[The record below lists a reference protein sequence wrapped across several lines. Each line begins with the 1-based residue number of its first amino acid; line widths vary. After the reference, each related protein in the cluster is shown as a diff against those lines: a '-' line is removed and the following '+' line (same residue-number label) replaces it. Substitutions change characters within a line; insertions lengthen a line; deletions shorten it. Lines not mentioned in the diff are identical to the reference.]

1 MIMDRT
7 WIEGQPSAYQQHDTV
22 HFPDWKN
29 IIVWDLFF
37 NNLTA
42 GFMFVTMITWLTAPA
57 LFGPVM
63 PIALTLA
70 FFIVLFDLLLLVADL
85 GDHVRFLHAMRV
97 LHPTSP
103 LSVGVVGLIFYSIML
118 FIALAIYWVTVALL
132 ATIGLPPEVVVVLD
146 VLFRLFAVLALIAA
160 CVVICYK
167 GVVFSCT
174 SQPGLKKARW
184 LTCWVAS
191 DALTMGMGL
200 LIVLSLVFGQIAAV
214 EALIIPFIALIVFRC
229 FTYALV
235 STNAPPR
242 CTLRRFS
249 RAMRSLSMASQASAP
264 SLPASS
270 GRSVRLPLECSASLQ
285 VSGNAT
291 GSSMWLTRIDAIPQA
306 TICFSVRV
314 V

>member
-1 MIMDRT
+1 M
-7 WIEGQPSAYQQHDTV
+7 
-22 HFPDWKN
+22 
-29 IIVWDLFF
+29 WDLFF

-191 DALTMGMGL
+191 DGSYDGNGASDRALARFRPDRCRRSAHHSVHRADRFPL
-200 LIVLSLVFGQIAAV
+200 LHLRTGVDEYPRTRLQDVL
-214 EALIIPFIALIVFRC
+214 
-229 FTYALV
+229 
-235 STNAPPR
+235 
-242 CTLRRFS
+242 
-249 RAMRSLSMASQASAP
+249 
-264 SLPASS
+264 
-270 GRSVRLPLECSASLQ
+270 
-285 VSGNAT
+285 
-291 GSSMWLTRIDAIPQA
+291 
-306 TICFSVRV
+306 
-314 V
+314 

>member
-42 GFMFVTMITWLTAPA
+42 GFMFVTMITWLTAPT

-85 GDHVRFLHAMRV
+85 GAHVRFLHAMRV

-200 LIVLSLVFGQIAAV
+200 LIVLSLVFGQITAV
-214 EALIIPFIALIVFRC
+214 EALIIPFITLIVFRC

-235 STNAPPR
+235 WMNIHE
-242 CTLRRFS
+242 
-249 RAMRSLSMASQASAP
+249 RASKMYSKAVLA
-264 SLPASS
+264 
-270 GRSVRLPLECSASLQ
+270 
-285 VSGNAT
+285 GNAIVVY
-291 GSSMWLTRIDAIPQA
+291 GIAGICAIA
-306 TICFSVRV
+306 ACFFGPLGAAAAGVLCLLAGVWERYWV
-314 V
+314 IYVAHPH

>member
-1 MIMDRT
+1 MDRT
-7 WIEGQPSAYQQHDTV
+7 WVEDQPSAYQQHDIV

-42 GFMFVTMITWLTAPA
+42 GFMFVTMITWLAAPA

-103 LSVGVVGLIFYSIML
+103 LSVGVVGLICYSILL
-118 FIALAIYWVTVALL
+118 FIALAIYWVTFALL
-132 ATIGLPPEVVVVLD
+132 ATIGLPSEVVIVLD
-146 VLFRLFAVLALIAA
+146 VLFRLFAILALIAA

-174 SQPGLKKARW
+174 SQPGLKRARW
-184 LTCWVAS
+184 LTCWVAC

-200 LIVLSLVFGQIAAV
+200 LIALSFALGQIAPI
-214 EALIIPFIALIVFRC
+214 EALGIPFIALIVLRC
-229 FTYALV
+229 LTYALV
-235 STNAPPR
+235 WMNIHERAALMYSKGILILNAVVVYGIAGI
-242 CTLRRFS
+242 CAIAACFF
-249 RAMRSLSMASQASAP
+249 
-264 SLPASS
+264 
-270 GRSVRLPLECSASLQ
+270 GPLGIVAAGL
-285 VSGNAT
+285 
-291 GSSMWLTRIDAIPQA
+291 
-306 TICFSVRV
+306 ICLLAGVWERYWVIFVAHPH
-314 V
+314 

>member
-1 MIMDRT
+1 MDRT

-235 STNAPPR
+235 WMNIHE
-242 CTLRRFS
+242 
-249 RAMRSLSMASQASAP
+249 RASKM
-264 SLPASS
+264 
-270 GRSVRLPLECSASLQ
+270 
-285 VSGNAT
+285 
-291 GSSMWLTRIDAIPQA
+291 
-306 TICFSVRV
+306 
-314 V
+314 

>member
-42 GFMFVTMITWLTAPA
+42 GFMFVTMITWLTAPT
-57 LFGPVM
+57 LFGPIM

-70 FFIVLFDLLLLVADL
+70 FFIVLFDLLLLVGRPGRSRSILACYEGPASHLSPIGRRGGPDL
-85 GDHVRFLHAMRV
+85 LFDHAVHRARHLLDYGR
-97 LHPTSP
+97 
-103 LSVGVVGLIFYSIML
+103 
-118 FIALAIYWVTVALL
+118 IARNPWAAS
-132 ATIGLPPEVVVVLD
+132 EVVVVLD

-200 LIVLSLVFGQIAAV
+200 LIVLSLVFGQTAAV

-235 STNAPPR
+235 WMNIHE
-242 CTLRRFS
+242 
-249 RAMRSLSMASQASAP
+249 RASKMYSKAVLA
-264 SLPASS
+264 
-270 GRSVRLPLECSASLQ
+270 
-285 VSGNAT
+285 GNAIVVY
-291 GSSMWLTRIDAIPQA
+291 GIAGICAIA
-306 TICFSVRV
+306 ACFFGPLGAAAAGVLCLLAGVWERYWV
-314 V
+314 IYVAHPH